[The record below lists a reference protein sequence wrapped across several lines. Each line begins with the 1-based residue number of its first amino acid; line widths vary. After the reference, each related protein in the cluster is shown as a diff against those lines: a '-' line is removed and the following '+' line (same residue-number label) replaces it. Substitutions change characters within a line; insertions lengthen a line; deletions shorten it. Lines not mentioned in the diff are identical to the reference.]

1 MRCIQI
7 KQSENLRARPIAL
20 ETGLALECPV
30 AQHYLVTTRN
40 AAGPTAHP
48 EKRAARLSPL
58 GGTENSETFVH
69 SGQPSRPLIEPT
81 SIDVLAAIDQTGR
94 RSH

>member
-1 MRCIQI
+1 MLLLTNALHPI

-20 ETGLALECPV
+20 ETGLALQCPV

-58 GGTENSETFVH
+58 GGPKTL
-69 SGQPSRPLIEPT
+69 P
-81 SIDVLAAIDQTGR
+81 GR
-94 RSH
+94 VDALD

>member
-1 MRCIQI
+1 MRCILI

-48 EKRAARLSPL
+48 EKRAALLSPL
-58 GGTENSETFVH
+58 AGRDRKPCPAGSM
-69 SGQPSRPLIEPT
+69 QC
-81 SIDVLAAIDQTGR
+81 DQLPNGAR
-94 RSH
+94 RFDALDSTNG

>member
-20 ETGLALECPV
+20 ETGLALEFPV
-30 AQHYLVTTRN
+30 AQHYLVTARN
-40 AAGPTAHP
+40 AAGPTARP

-58 GGTENSETFVH
+58 GGTEN
-69 SGQPSRPLIEPT
+69 PARP
-81 SIDVLAAIDQTGR
+81 GR
-94 RSH
+94 CTDRKHVSLWT